1 MNTLHACKC
10 RAQLDELTAA
20 MTDLRANYEEH
31 AQLVASAEEAALNVQ
46 QGAAELDAMRKE
58 QQALSQRIA
67 LLQGLLQARPP
78 PAYHPASSLSLQS
91 VNFVNTCMS
100 CQTQGA
106 Y

>member
-1 MNTLHACKC
+1 
-10 RAQLDELTAA
+10 